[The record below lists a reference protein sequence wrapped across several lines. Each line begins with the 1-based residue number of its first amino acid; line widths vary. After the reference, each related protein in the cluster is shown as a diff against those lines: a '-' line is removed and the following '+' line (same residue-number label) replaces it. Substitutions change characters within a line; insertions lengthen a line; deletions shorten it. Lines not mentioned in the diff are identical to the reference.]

1 MSIGDN
7 SVPVNAYN
15 FSEKTGDLQPYIT
28 NSLGRTVLF
37 AEFIYQNGFFGNVTD
52 QDGIENGASGYI
64 DINAERI
71 VTTQQIEAT
80 DTFTVGNTLWFVSGG
95 SGAAGKFVDADPG
108 SGTRLAVGIITAEEG
123 TAGAQT
129 SVSFRPFVQRLDA
142 TDVSAQVTVNTTAIG
157 TLGDLT
163 TTAQTDLVV
172 AINEVD
178 ADVATLQ
185 AEMLVEQAEPKILV
199 QKVTTGAASIAV
211 TGLSEGDEIIGVRII
226 PTGNSTNGTI
236 TIQDGDANAITD
248 AMTCAVDTTVS
259 NASTID
265 DAYSTLPAAGALIVC
280 AGDTVANTVAVV
292 VFEYIP
298 A

>member
-52 QDGIENGASGYI
+52 QDGIENGSSGYI

-108 SGTRLAVGIITAEEG
+108 SGTRLAVGIITAKEG

-142 TDVSAQVTVNTTAIG
+142 ADVSAQVSV
-157 TLGDLT
+157 
-163 TTAQTDLVV
+163 
-172 AINEVD
+172 
-178 ADVATLQ
+178 LQ
-185 AEMLVEQAEPKILV
+185 AEMLVEQAEPKTIV
-199 QKVTTGAASIAV
+199 QKITADASAGIAV
-211 TGLSEGDEIIGVRII
+211 TGLSEGDEVIGMSVIC
-226 PTGNSTNGTI
+226 TT
-236 TIQDGDANAITD
+236 ANASGTLVLEDGAGDDITD
-248 AMTCAVDTTVS
+248 GVACAVDGAVDYA
-259 NASTID
+259 ASID
-265 DAYSTLPAAGALIVC
+265 DAKSTIPASGAKLISVGGT
-280 AGDTVANTVAVV
+280 AANTRGIAVIN
-292 VFEYIP
+292 YIP